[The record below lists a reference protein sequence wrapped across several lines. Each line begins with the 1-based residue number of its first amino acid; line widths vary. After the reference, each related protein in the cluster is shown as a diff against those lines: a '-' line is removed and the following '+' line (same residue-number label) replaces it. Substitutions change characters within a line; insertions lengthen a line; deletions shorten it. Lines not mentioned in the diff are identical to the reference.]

1 MADEDLPQWI
11 MHGDEVE
18 AFAYSL
24 MLAGGR
30 SPEEA
35 QSRINEIKI
44 RIQRGELEDRDPT
57 PEERAQFKR
66 DAQEFVA
73 RAEARRRAENKS
85 KNKVVEMKKRS

>member
-30 SPEEA
+30 SPEED
-35 QSRINEIKI
+35 QRKINEIKI
-44 RIQRGELEDRDPT
+44 RIQRGELEDRDAT
-57 PEERAQFKR
+57 REERAQFKR
-66 DAQEFVA
+66 DVQEFLA
-73 RAEARRRAENKS
+73 KAEARRGREQ
-85 KNKVVEMKKRS
+85 EQE